1 MKDSG
6 KNTALEQQVKT
17 VLDEYVM
24 GTNKLHDRPP
34 TATCIA
40 REVTDRFGVVA
51 SPGGVHNIF
60 IKWEKM
66 GFISFANEG
75 RRPITFGSYTDEA
88 RELGLARL
96 KVRYYS
102 QREKADAEPST

>member
-6 KNTALEQQVKT
+6 KNTMLEGQVKS

-24 GTNKLHDRPP
+24 GTLDLNGRPP

-40 REVTDRFGVVA
+40 RYVTQRFGVVA

-60 IKWEKM
+60 LKWEKM
-66 GFISFANEG
+66 GFIDFAFEG
-75 RRPITFGSYTDEA
+75 RRPITFGSYTDAA
-88 RELGLARL
+88 REEGLARL

-102 QREKADAEPST
+102 AIEKTSESPQ